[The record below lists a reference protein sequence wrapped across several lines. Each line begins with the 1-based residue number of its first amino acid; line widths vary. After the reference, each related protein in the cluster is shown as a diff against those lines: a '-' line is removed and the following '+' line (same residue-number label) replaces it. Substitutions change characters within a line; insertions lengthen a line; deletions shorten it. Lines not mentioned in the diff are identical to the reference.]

1 MLSQPALAGRPCG
14 LALGSNLGDRVRR
27 LETAIARLE
36 AQFGLL
42 ARSRFYE
49 TMPVGCPEGSGMYV
63 NAAVEIRTDWEP
75 LRLLEWCLALENDLG
90 RVRTGRYG
98 EARTIDI
105 DLLYM
110 GDLQCSTPQ
119 LTLPHPRAHARRF
132 VLRPLADIRPGLV
145 LPGQT
150 DDVLSLL
157 RLLPA
162 GEPEPTPLASSV
174 FSLQ

>member
-1 MLSQPALAGRPCG
+1 MPSQPALTGRPCG

-27 LETAIARLE
+27 LKTVIARLE
-36 AQFGLL
+36 DQFGPL

-49 TMPVGCPEGSGMYV
+49 TMPVDCPAGSGMYV
-63 NAAVEIRTDWEP
+63 NAAVEITTDWSP
-75 LRLLEWCLALENDLG
+75 QRLLKWCLALENELG
-90 RVRTGRYG
+90 RVRSGQYG

-110 GDLQCSTPQ
+110 GELQCNTPR
-119 LTLPHPRAHARRF
+119 LALPHPRAHLRRF

-150 DDVLSLL
+150 DNVASLL
-157 RLLPA
+157 LLLPE
-162 GEPEPTPLASSV
+162 GEPEPTPLSPSV
-174 FSLQ
+174 L